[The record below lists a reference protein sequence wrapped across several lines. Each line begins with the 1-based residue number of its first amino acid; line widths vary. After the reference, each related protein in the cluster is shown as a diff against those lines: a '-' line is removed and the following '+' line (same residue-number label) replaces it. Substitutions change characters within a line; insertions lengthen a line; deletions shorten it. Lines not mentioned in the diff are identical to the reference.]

1 MESPLSLYAD
11 YRPGRMQLAHGS
23 KQPRLRALAGVV
35 EPLHGPLHLL
45 PRFLPSPKSPF
56 AKSHNIRP
64 RDLSNTF
71 APVLPLPLLF
81 SLLSS

>member
-71 APVLPLPLLF
+71 APVLPLPFLF